1 MSQLNLTI
9 ALVLQSFGLV
19 LFTGF
24 VALTKKLQLVK
35 KKKKKEEG
43 KKKKEIKLM
52 KENERVRK
60 KYDGKFITF

>member
-35 KKKKKEEG
+35 KKKKGRRKE
-43 KKKKEIKLM
+43 KER
-52 KENERVRK
+52 N
-60 KYDGKFITF
+60 